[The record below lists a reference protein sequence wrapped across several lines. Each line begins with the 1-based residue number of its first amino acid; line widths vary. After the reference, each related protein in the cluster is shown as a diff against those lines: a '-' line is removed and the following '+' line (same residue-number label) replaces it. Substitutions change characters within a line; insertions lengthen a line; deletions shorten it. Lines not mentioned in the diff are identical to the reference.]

1 MADDQPPG
9 SPGKLLNDIEANVR
23 KDFSARLESARA
35 QVREARDKADA
46 EKICSQ
52 KANEEMT
59 RRMAEYRRGR
69 WYDVG
74 AVVTSAVTNLD
85 VHDLARTAR
94 TFGLAGY
101 HVVTPVESQRA
112 KAEHI
117 AAAWQELA
125 ADTGPRGPGGGHD
138 GRASALRIVHAAA
151 SVADV
156 IATLTAQHGQARARL
171 QVPLQRAGQP
181 QQPAGLDVD
190 GHAQ

>member
-46 EKICSQ
+46 EKICAQ

-74 AVVTSAVTNLD
+74 AVVTSA
-85 VHDLARTAR
+85 ASG
-94 TFGLAGY
+94 FSAGY
-101 HVVTPVESQRA
+101 HTQKNADVRIGGAPVTAVAGVPGIIAGALLDESVVTRA
-112 KAEHI
+112 VFAVGGTMFMVGATTYALIHP
-117 AAAWQELA
+117 QEK
-125 ADTGPRGPGGGHD
+125 GG
-138 GRASALRIVHAAA
+138 
-151 SVADV
+151 
-156 IATLTAQHGQARARL
+156 
-171 QVPLQRAGQP
+171 
-181 QQPAGLDVD
+181 
-190 GHAQ
+190 

>member
-46 EKICSQ
+46 EKICAQ

-74 AVVTSAVTNLD
+74 AVVTSA
-85 VHDLARTAR
+85 ASG
-94 TFGLAGY
+94 FSAGY
-101 HVVTPVESQRA
+101 HTQKNADVRIGGAPVTAVAGVPGIIAGALLDESVVTRA
-112 KAEHI
+112 VFAVGGTMFMVGATAYALIHP
-117 AAAWQELA
+117 Q
-125 ADTGPRGPGGGHD
+125 GGG
-138 GRASALRIVHAAA
+138 
-151 SVADV
+151 
-156 IATLTAQHGQARARL
+156 
-171 QVPLQRAGQP
+171 
-181 QQPAGLDVD
+181 
-190 GHAQ
+190 

>member
-46 EKICSQ
+46 EKICAQ

-74 AVVTSAVTNLD
+74 AVVTSA
-85 VHDLARTAR
+85 ASG
-94 TFGLAGY
+94 FSAGY
-101 HVVTPVESQRA
+101 HTQKNADVRIGGAPVTAVAGVPGIIAGALLDESVVTRA
-112 KAEHI
+112 VFAV
-117 AAAWQELA
+117 
-125 ADTGPRGPGGGHD
+125 GGTMFMVG
-138 GRASALRIVHAAA
+138 ATTYALIHP
-151 SVADV
+151 
-156 IATLTAQHGQARARL
+156 QGQ
-171 QVPLQRAGQP
+171 G
-181 QQPAGLDVD
+181 G
-190 GHAQ
+190 